1 MTCSDDGWEIGRHPS
16 STCSC
21 ADDLMSRY
29 SGIASTID
37 NGEKKQ
43 FHDQIH
49 NRGGDIN
56 LDSISTQADSWQ
68 LQRERAWQLTVT
80 VSAIMS
86 PVKIEFS
93 MIIKD
98 THHSHTRC
106 WAAAVYWC
114 DSILVWPLAPVCWQ
128 LTAVCLLAT
137 TVTLASP
144 LTPPAGYQTTTEQ

>member
-1 MTCSDDGWEIGRHPS
+1 MQWWEIGRHS
-16 STCSC
+16 SSSC
-21 ADDLMSRY
+21 VVADDLMSRY

-68 LQRERAWQLTVT
+68 LTVRVT
-80 VSAIMS
+80 AIMS

-93 MIIKD
+93 MDNKGYP
-98 THHSHTRC
+98 SLSQKVLSRC
-106 WAAAVYWC
+106 SV
-114 DSILVWPLAPVCWQ
+114 LVWQYIGVTPGPCL
-128 LTAVCLLAT
+128 LTADCCLSPRHNCHISLPSDT
-137 TVTLASP
+137 TSWVSNYHHHWVSSYHRAVI
-144 LTPPAGYQTTTEQ
+144 